1 MIEDQQELIE
11 EALDSIEA
19 AKTLLHNLYPGY
31 GAARAYCA
39 MFYLAQAFI
48 AC

>member
-11 EALDSIEA
+11 EARDSIKA
-19 AKTLLHNLYPGY
+19 AKILLHNLYPGY
-31 GAARAYCA
+31 AAARAYYA

-48 AC
+48 AS